1 MNKLIKIIFT
11 LLLLVT
17 VATGYSTVS
26 MADSDIEKQLITEMV
41 QEIEGLGATP
51 IKKGLKSRKK
61 YISALEKQLEELR
74 RQKEKEARKQA
85 LMDDLRKQI
94 LELNPDAKLGA
105 DESADA
111 KDELDQDKDI
121 IALKKELEDLK
132 KAKQKTDEKKKAE
145 KKKADEKKKAE
156 KKKAE
161 EKKKTEK
168 KKAEEKSKAEEK
180 RKAEKKKADEEKK
193 KADEKKKALMDELK
207 KQILDLDPEAKLVT
221 DGASELDQDKDIIAL
236 KKELEDL
243 KNKKAEEKKK
253 ADEKKKAEEAKEKAK
268 ERRLAAIVRVKKEIY
283 LLGGTPVAEFEVETQ
298 DAYIEALKNQIEELK
313 KQKEAEEKEIAEAI
327 PEWYLMPPQG
337 TDVLMYVR
345 GTAVSDQ
352 LQLALDFATN
362 AALKNLGKKVE
373 TRVASKAKMTVRQAG
388 IGEDQAS
395 KTEINLISSTVMEE
409 VTLSGYK
416 TVETKLVSLDSGSY
430 RAFILIEYPVAK
442 AYKSYIEK
450 IERSSKLKGRLTVIK
465 NTDIYKEL
473 KKAVAKYSGS

>member
-17 VATGYSTVS
+17 VTMGFSTVA

-41 QEIEGLGATP
+41 QEIEGLGETP

-121 IALKKELEDLK
+121 IALKKEIEDLK
-132 KAKQKTDEKKKAE
+132 KAKQK
-145 KKKADEKKKAE
+145 ADEKKKV
-156 KKKAE
+156 
-161 EKKKTEK
+161 
-168 KKAEEKSKAEEK
+168 
-180 RKAEKKKADEEKK
+180 EKK

-221 DGASELDQDKDIIAL
+221 EGASELDQDKDIVAL
-236 KKELEDL
+236 KKQLEDL

-313 KQKEAEEKEIAEAI
+313 KQKEAEEKKIAEAI

-430 RAFILIEYPVAK
+430 RAFISIEYPVAK

-473 KKAVAKYSGS
+473 KKAVAQYSGS

>member
-11 LLLLVT
+11 LLLFVA

-26 MADSDIEKQLITEMV
+26 MADSDVEKQLITEMV

-105 DESADA
+105 DESADS
-111 KDELDQDKDI
+111 KDELDH
-121 IALKKELEDLK
+121 IALKK
-132 KAKQKTDEKKKAE
+132 Q
-145 KKKADEKKKAE
+145 
-156 KKKAE
+156 
-161 EKKKTEK
+161 
-168 KKAEEKSKAEEK
+168 
-180 RKAEKKKADEEKK
+180 
-193 KADEKKKALMDELK
+193 
-207 KQILDLDPEAKLVT
+207 
-221 DGASELDQDKDIIAL
+221 
-236 KKELEDL
+236 LEDL

-450 IERSSKLKGRLTVIK
+450 IENNQR
-465 NTDIYKEL
+465 
-473 KKAVAKYSGS
+473 